1 MRSVP
6 RNLFLFAFLTALSSI
21 GRAADADK
29 EVEKLLSNMRQ
40 AYQSAQTASVVSKST
55 TEIDGKEETFAV
67 RMDYAKP
74 NLLRMVF
81 TFRGQEATKISD
93 GKKVYMMV
101 GGGRPHEQKLSLDS
115 LGGDA
120 PINLETMAFFD
131 WKRQLSTS
139 SGANMEKSKFKI
151 VLSEEWNGRS
161 WIVLEETAHGQNVFV
176 RYFIDPK
183 TFLIWKCDVKSLD
196 KKESIM
202 TTEVQKLLL
211 NPKLNPKIFTAP
223 KRDG

>member
-1 MRSVP
+1 MRPVF
-6 RNLFLFAFLTALSSI
+6 RHLFLFAFVTALSVF
-21 GRAADADK
+21 GQAADADK
-29 EVEKLLSNMRQ
+29 EVEKLLANMRQ
-40 AYQSAQTASVVSKST
+40 AYQSAQSASVVSKST
-55 TEIDGKEETFAV
+55 TEIDGKDETFAV

-81 TFRGQEATKISD
+81 TFRGQEAMKISD
-93 GKKVYMMV
+93 GKKVYMIV
-101 GGGRPHEQKLSLDS
+101 GGGKPHEQKLTLDA

-151 VLSEEWNGRS
+151 VLSEEWNDRS

-211 NPKLNPKIFTAP
+211 NPKLDSKIFTAP
-223 KRDG
+223 KREG